1 MGCIEVP
8 PTLLIL
14 SLLPF
19 FHPPLSSLPLP
30 LGAFLVPYTI
40 MLFVLGIPLFYLEL
54 TFGQATKK
62 GSIMAWYAIAPN
74 LVGIGVSSFIVNCFI
89 CIYYCVIIAWVFFY
103 LFNSFH
109 ARLPWGFCFGEFVL
123 DYNND
128 VNRTEDFLNATAGSG
143 ASVAE
148 RLSCFNRSTE

>member
-1 MGCIEVP
+1 
-8 PTLLIL
+8 
-14 SLLPF
+14 
-19 FHPPLSSLPLP
+19 
-30 LGAFLVPYTI
+30 